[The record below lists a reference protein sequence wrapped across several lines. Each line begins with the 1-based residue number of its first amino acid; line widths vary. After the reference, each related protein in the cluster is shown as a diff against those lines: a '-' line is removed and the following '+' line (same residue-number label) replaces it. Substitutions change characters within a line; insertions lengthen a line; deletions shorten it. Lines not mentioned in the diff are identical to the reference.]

1 MTRKTKR
8 AVADARAK
16 LATAFK
22 AKAKSVNEKYIVPPK
37 TTDFAI
43 VYAPTESLYK
53 ELTEYQ
59 DPSTKELLTQEL
71 MKKHKVVIC
80 GPNTLSAYLQSL
92 HMGFQSLKVQKGATE
107 IYNHLKTITSR
118 FGKHFDNI
126 ISLRKKL
133 EEAMSVVDK
142 FGTDARSITR
152 TLESIKDPEQL
163 EKAVQTEN
171 VEKFVDRQNKQIIN
185 FFFSKI
191 ANIRNHM
198 EWNNKYNYPKS
209 TRSIVDGSRHYS
221 VNEERLPSVTTILKA
236 TESEEKKASLQAW
249 KQRVGQKQAEIIT
262 REASSRGSSMHEYLE
277 KFLLGKLNLD
287 LLGDN
292 TRERM
297 MADQIIENGLRNKL
311 DEIWGCEATLYYPG
325 KYAGAADCVG
335 VYENKETIIDFKQ
348 SNKPKKDEWIDDYY
362 LQCAA
367 YALAHN
373 TVHGSNITQAVI
385 LLCTKDNMF
394 QRFLIEGDRLK
405 DYQNKFLEKVEQFY
419 AQRRAN

>member
-1 MTRKTKR
+1 
-8 AVADARAK
+8 
-16 LATAFK
+16 
-22 AKAKSVNEKYIVPPK
+22 
-37 TTDFAI
+37 
-43 VYAPTESLYK
+43 
-53 ELTEYQ
+53 
-59 DPSTKELLTQEL
+59 
-71 MKKHKVVIC
+71 
-80 GPNTLSAYLQSL
+80 
-92 HMGFQSLKVQKGATE
+92 
-107 IYNHLKTITSR
+107 
-118 FGKHFDNI
+118 
-126 ISLRKKL
+126 
-133 EEAMSVVDK
+133 
-142 FGTDARSITR
+142 
-152 TLESIKDPEQL
+152 
-163 EKAVQTEN
+163 
-171 VEKFVDRQNKQIIN
+171 
-185 FFFSKI
+185 
-191 ANIRNHM
+191 
-198 EWNNKYNYPKS
+198 
-209 TRSIVDGSRHYS
+209 
-221 VNEERLPSVTTILKA
+221 
-236 TESEEKKASLQAW
+236 
-249 KQRVGQKQAEIIT
+249 
-262 REASSRGSSMHEYLE
+262 MHEYLE

-373 TVHGSNITQAVI
+373 TVYESNITQAVI